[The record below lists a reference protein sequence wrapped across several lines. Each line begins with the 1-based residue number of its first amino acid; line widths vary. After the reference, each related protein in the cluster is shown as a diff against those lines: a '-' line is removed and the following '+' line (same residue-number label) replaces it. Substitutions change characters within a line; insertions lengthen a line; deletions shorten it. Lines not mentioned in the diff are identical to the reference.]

1 MVDKKSKSSNNLPVE
16 GGRDP
21 SPIKGLSE
29 LIPVGEVNSG
39 GQRTEEEPD
48 SFQTDTVMDASQSDI
63 TAHNN

>member
-16 GGRDP
+16 CASP
-21 SPIKGLSE
+21 TPIKGFSE

-48 SFQTDTVMDASQSDI
+48 SFQTDTVMDASQSEI
-63 TAHNN
+63 TANN